1 MTSKSKVTEKTDVN
15 SGLVQNS
22 QNQQKNLYVKVITY
36 DQEGKT
42 IGERI
47 VDMYH
52 YGTRNWL
59 QNHIWWAMHNGHEI
73 EQKCADSEDVKEYV
87 ANAAKELAAKF
98 QDSPQIREAAAA

>member
-1 MTSKSKVTEKTDVN
+1 MTSKSKVTEAAQTP
-15 SGLVQNS
+15 VQNS

-59 QNHIWWAMHNGHEI
+59 QNHIWWAMHNSHEI
-73 EQKCADSEDVKEYV
+73 EQKCADPQDVKEYV

-98 QDSPQIREAAAA
+98 QDAPQALEPAAA